1 MSTLDQP
8 RPNRGALS
16 IDSGHNTKAYVQ
28 MLRGEILQELERLR
42 HMASHKQHLE
52 EIKHTNPRGK
62 IKDYVSS
69 HDNNVIHQLRQRRA
83 EFDH

>member
-1 MSTLDQP
+1 MSTLDQA

-62 IKDYVSS
+62 IKDYV
-69 HDNNVIHQLRQRRA
+69 
-83 EFDH
+83 